1 MKRNWIL
8 IATALAVF
16 AAALSGTGCQKLR
29 ARDQLNRGVQAY
41 RAASYPTA
49 VEHFKQAVELDP
61 TFHTARL
68 YLATAYMSQWI
79 PGADSPENHQM
90 AKAAKE
96 NFQKVLD
103 SNPDDNVASVA
114 IASMASMSFQEA
126 GSIQDMNAK
135 MAKLDEARE
144 WNERLIKVDPNNK
157 EAHYS
162 LGVIAWTKWY
172 PAIGKA
178 RADSGMKPEDP
189 GPLKDKKVRDQLR
202 EKWWGTIQ
210 GGIENLEKSLQ
221 IDKNY
226 DDAMAYLNLLHRER
240 ADLAET
246 PEEYKKD
253 IDTADKWLQA
263 ALDTRK
269 QRAEATSA
277 GGFGAAE
284 AK

>member
-1 MKRNWIL
+1 
-8 IATALAVF
+8 
-16 AAALSGTGCQKLR
+16 
-29 ARDQLNRGVQAY
+29 
-41 RAASYPTA
+41 

-96 NFQKVLD
+96 NFAKVLE
-103 SNPDDNVASVA
+103 SEPNNTVA
-114 IASMASMSFQEA
+114 IASMASMGFQEA
-126 GSIQDMNAK
+126 GGIQDMDAK

-144 WNERLIKVDPNNK
+144 WNERLIKADPNNK
-157 EAHYS
+157 EAYYS

-178 RADSGMKPEDP
+178 RADLNMKPEDP
-189 GPLKDKKVRDQLR
+189 GPLKDKKVREQLR
-202 EKWWGTIQ
+202 EKWWGTVQ
-210 GGIENLEKSLQ
+210 TGIENLEKALN

-240 ADLAET
+240 ADLAES
-246 PEEYKKD
+246 PAEYKKD
-253 IDTADKWLQA
+253 IDIADKWLQA

-269 QRAEATSA
+269 QRAEATSG
-277 GGFGAAE
+277 GGFGTAE
-284 AK
+284 AQ